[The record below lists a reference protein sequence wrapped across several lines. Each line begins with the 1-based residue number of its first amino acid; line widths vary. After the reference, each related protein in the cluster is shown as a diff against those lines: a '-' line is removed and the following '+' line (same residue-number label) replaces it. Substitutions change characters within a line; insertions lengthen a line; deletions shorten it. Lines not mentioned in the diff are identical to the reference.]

1 MADDYFTKAEK
12 IKQKVRNL
20 DWEKKIK
27 LLEKDFEDKKFSKE
41 EFLDKKR
48 QVYSEVLDQMSE
60 INQEKMKLNKDHSA
74 EPIEDDYLSD
84 EDLEIFQEQLTPF
97 QYMSLTKDYLGE
109 FDSQDIVFSDDFRKF
124 ENLENFVHWEC
135 VKKIEKLRIHNNY
148 FSCEFMDKNELVIK
162 DIACLNELSKLEELV
177 FDDEGNLGDR
187 IKVDYFSSKQLSNI
201 KQLEIHGLWDLSF
214 LQNSF
219 SDNHN
224 IYETL
229 EIIKNDLKTLERA
242 VYSGS
247 IEATTST
254 NEQSNIELDSN
265 SEDVLTRHLL
275 KLSEVEDQF
284 RQLTNKFEEINFKLD
299 KLSNRLSKIQADNQ
313 IRFQDIESA
322 ITSGAITTQL
332 SSKPKTDSKSEILP
346 GSSQPQDLGSI
357 SYKDTE
363 TSETSQ
369 QIQSVNTT
377 ATVLTET
384 FQAEEKILPQEL
396 SPKKQ
401 YEFATSFLK
410 VGDYSTAER
419 AFREFVLSNSE
430 HELAG
435 SAQYWYA
442 ETFRIRQLY
451 TDAASAYLEGYQK
464 YPKGNKAPINLLKL
478 GVSMVQIGEKDQGCK
493 MINGVEL
500 QYPKANQSVI
510 QKAKYESKK
519 FECIKEDS

>member
-1 MADDYFTKAEK
+1 MRFIFK
-12 IKQKVRNL
+12 IIIL
-20 DWEKKIK
+20 I
-27 LLEKDFEDKKFSKE
+27 LF
-41 EFLDKKR
+41 
-48 QVYSEVLDQMSE
+48 
-60 INQEKMKLNKDHSA
+60 
-74 EPIEDDYLSD
+74 YLSF
-84 EDLEIFQEQLTPF
+84 I
-97 QYMSLTKDYLGE
+97 
-109 FDSQDIVFSDDFRKF
+109 
-124 ENLENFVHWEC
+124 
-135 VKKIEKLRIHNNY
+135 
-148 FSCEFMDKNELVIK
+148 
-162 DIACLNELSKLEELV
+162 
-177 FDDEGNLGDR
+177 
-187 IKVDYFSSKQLSNI
+187 
-201 KQLEIHGLWDLSF
+201 
-214 LQNSF
+214 QNSF

-247 IEATTST
+247 IEIKTSS
-254 NEQSNIELDSN
+254 NEQSNIELDNN

-322 ITSGAITTQL
+322 ISSGEITTQL
-332 SSKPKTDSKSEILP
+332 SSKPKTDTKSEILP

-369 QIQSVNTT
+369 QIQSVDTT
-377 ATVLTET
+377 ASVVTET
-384 FQAEEKILPQEL
+384 FQAEENILPQDI